1 MNRRRTTKPHLGL
14 GSIVLLIA
22 AAVVMASAGIFY
34 AYIKNRQI
42 NVSREIQRV
51 EDRISQHRL
60 DIATDEMLL
69 AEQLNP
75 FLIRDRLKE
84 ISSDLRAIPLGVTRE
99 ISARAPERP
108 PSPSTAEL
116 SSTPPPGLAHRPSPV
131 GGSAVAGGP

>member
-1 MNRRRTTKPHLGL
+1 MNRRRTTTPHLGL

-75 FLIRDRLKE
+75 FLIRDRLKG

-108 PSPSTAEL
+108 TPPSAADL
-116 SSTPPPGLAHRPSPV
+116 SSAPPPDLAHRPSPV